1 MMILNYFI
9 MKFLIKIG
17 INLKQSGILI
27 ENTRLFKF
35 EDYEKVNS
43 SNHADRDIRSVQCAN
58 GLL

>member
-1 MMILNYFI
+1 

-43 SNHADRDIRSVQCAN
+43 SNNADRDIRSVQCAN